1 VGRRAQAPS
10 EDMSSPDPSSTRDA
24 RRRRLLRLGGVL
36 LVAAVAVVVAIAV
49 SSGGGGST
57 TGSQTGSQTG
67 SSTAGAVAAAPT
79 ARLLARIPQNGP
91 VLGRPSA
98 PVRVVEFA
106 DLQCPFCREAA
117 LGEVPQIVQ
126 RDVRPGRVRIEFQ
139 TLAFIGP
146 DSEKAGR
153 FVEAAGLQDRLW
165 HAAELLYAQQGP
177 ENSGWVTDELLR
189 RVAAAIPGLD
199 AGRVLSDMGSAAV
212 TARLRA
218 ADALARRHG
227 VQSTPTFLVGRGAA
241 LRAVGTGGL
250 QAAVDAAVAQR

>member
-1 VGRRAQAPS
+1 
-10 EDMSSPDPSSTRDA
+10 MSSPDPPSTRDA
-24 RRRRLLRLGGVL
+24 RRRRLVRLGAVL
-36 LVAAVAVVVAIAV
+36 LGAVVAVVVAIAV

-57 TGSQTGSQTG
+57 SGSQTGSGTTG
-67 SSTAGAVAAAPT
+67 TVAGAPT
-79 ARLLARIPQNGP
+79 TRLLAGIPQSGP
-91 VLGRPSA
+91 VLGRPRA

-117 LGEVPQIVQ
+117 LGEVAQIVG
-126 RDVRPGRVRIEFQ
+126 RDVRPGRVGMEFQ
-139 TLAFIGP
+139 PLAFIGP

-199 AGRVLSDMGSAAV
+199 ARRALSDMSSAAV

-218 ADALARRHG
+218 ADALAQRHG

-241 LRAVGTGGL
+241 LRAVDTQGL